1 VNTVLAV
8 LLAQVRLIGRAFES
22 RNYRLYFG
30 GMLVS
35 MTGSWMQ
42 TVAMSW
48 LVYRLTN
55 SAMLLGITAFL
66 TQVPSLVF
74 GPWAGV
80 LADRVSRRRMIMV
93 TQSAGLLQAGVL
105 AALVGTDAIATW
117 HLLVLAT
124 ASGMVTAFDAPAR
137 QSFIVHIVT
146 RREHLQNAIALNS
159 LLFNGARLL
168 GPAVAGL
175 LITAAGEYVCFLLN
189 AASYAVSVLTLLLMQ
204 VYEPARAQRQ
214 HPWQELRA
222 GFGYVLA
229 VQPARAMLLLTA
241 FSSLVA
247 LPFNV
252 VMPIFAREV
261 LHGDARTLGFLN
273 TSIAAGALL
282 GAIYMASRVRA
293 TGLQRIIAWA
303 AGLFGA
309 GLLLLACTRVTAA
322 AFAAAALVGLG
333 VLLQLVSTNTMLQ
346 TIVAEQMRGRVI
358 SLYTTAHLGIVPFG
372 ALLVGAAT
380 HAWGAPAVLA
390 VCGVLSACAALAF
403 AWAMQNY
410 VPDLM
415 PQAVVAAAAGVVEP
429 APDRL
434 A

>member
-1 VNTVLAV
+1 VALVN
-8 LLAQVRLIGRAFES
+8 AQARLIGRAFES

-42 TVAMSW
+42 SVAMSW
-48 LVYRLTN
+48 LVYRLTD
-55 SAMLLGITAFL
+55 SAVLLGLVAFL
-66 TQVPSLVF
+66 TQVPSLLF
-74 GPWAGV
+74 GPFAGV
-80 LADRVSRRRMIMV
+80 LADRMPRRRIVIV
-93 TQSAGLLQAGVL
+93 TQAAGLAQAIVL
-105 AALVGTDAIATW
+105 AVLAGTGVITTW
-117 HLLVLAT
+117 HLLVLASI
-124 ASGMVTAFDAPAR
+124 SGMITAFDAPAR
-137 QSFIVHIVT
+137 QSFIIHIVT

-159 LLFNGARLL
+159 LLFNGARFL

-175 LITAAGEYVCFLLN
+175 LINAAGEYVCFVLN
-189 AASYAVSVLTLLLMQ
+189 AASYAVSVATLLLMRIH
-204 VYEPARAQRQ
+204 EPARAQRQ

-222 GFGYVLA
+222 GFGYILA
-229 VQPARAMLLLTA
+229 VQPARAMLVLTS

-252 VMPIFAREV
+252 VMPIFAREI

-282 GAIYMASRVRA
+282 GALYMAARVQA
-293 TGLQRIIAWA
+293 TGLHHIIARA
-303 AGLFGA
+303 AGLFGI
-309 GLLLLACTRVTAA
+309 GLLLLSCMRVTSA

-346 TIVAEQMRGRVI
+346 TIVSEHMRGRVI

-372 ALLVGAAT
+372 ALLVGAAA

-390 VCGVLSACAALAF
+390 VCGVLSASAALAF
-403 AWAMQNY
+403 ARVMRGYAPTHHAPAM
-410 VPDLM
+410 VT
-415 PQAVVAAAAGVVEP
+415 AAAADMEP
-429 APDRL
+429 VPGRPA
-434 A
+434 